1 VDERFVFDDPSY
13 LALADQRAGEYRT
26 ASPFPHAVIEDFLP
40 RAVAARALQAF
51 PRAGDADWFSF
62 DSGRERKL
70 ALARETQF
78 PPAIRHLLHQFNSAP
93 CLAFLEALTGVP
105 ALVPDPDFEGGG
117 LHQIQPG
124 GWLKIHADFNK
135 HSRSGLD
142 RRPNLLVYLN
152 PSWREEYGGHLEL
165 WDREMQ
171 GCLRRIAPAFNRCV
185 IFSTTDFAYHGHPD
199 PVQSPPGVTRKS
211 LALYYYSNG
220 RPAEETSAPHT
231 TVFKL
236 RPGERLDSPS
246 RLSARAVV
254 RAVTPP
260 VVLSVARLLQ
270 RRLGRGGRAD

>member
-1 VDERFVFDDPSY
+1 MDERFVFDDPSY
-13 LALADQRAGEYRT
+13 LALAEQRAGEYRT

-40 RAVAARALQAF
+40 RAVAERALQAF
-51 PRAGDADWFSF
+51 PRARDADWFSF

-70 ALARETQF
+70 ALAREAQF

-105 ALVPDPDFEGGG
+105 PLVPDPDFEGGG

-142 RRPNLLVYLN
+142 RCLNLLVYLN
-152 PSWREEYGGHLEL
+152 PSWR
-165 WDREMQ
+165 
-171 GCLRRIAPAFNRCV
+171 V
-185 IFSTTDFAYHGHPD
+185 IFSTTDFAYHGYPD
-199 PVQSPPGVTRKS
+199 SLQSPPGVTRKS

-260 VVLSVARLLQ
+260 VVLSAARVLHRQ
-270 RRLGRGGRAD
+270 LGRGGRAD